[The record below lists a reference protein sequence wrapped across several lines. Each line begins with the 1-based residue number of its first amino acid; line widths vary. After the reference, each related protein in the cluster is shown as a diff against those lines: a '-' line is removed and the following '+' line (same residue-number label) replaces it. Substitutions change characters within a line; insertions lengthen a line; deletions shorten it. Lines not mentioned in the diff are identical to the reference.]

1 MVSDENI
8 RSLCDR
14 VVRSQG
20 EEFQE
25 AVLELQEA
33 IELHLDS
40 APSGDGASFNK
51 K

>member
-1 MVSDENI
+1 MVSDEKI

-14 VVRSQG
+14 VVRSRG

-40 APSGDGASFNK
+40 APDGNGASGK